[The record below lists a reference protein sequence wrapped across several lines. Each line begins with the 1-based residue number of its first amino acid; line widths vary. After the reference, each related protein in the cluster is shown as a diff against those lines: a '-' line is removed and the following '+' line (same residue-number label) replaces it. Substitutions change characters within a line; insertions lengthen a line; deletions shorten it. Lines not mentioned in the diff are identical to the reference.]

1 MSDFANVVLFI
12 FWVSFGLVCYTFFIY
27 PMVLFICYAAV
38 QVYSDVLFLVG
49 RLERRVSRA
58 DAQEFPGVTVIIA
71 AYNEESSLPKRIA
84 NLRQTAY
91 PIEKLQIIIVSDGST
106 DGTNEL
112 LKSISEPLFETVLL
126 PQRSGKPMALNYGVE
141 YAKNDILV
149 FSDASTLFAPNAVSN
164 LAHHFSNP
172 RIGAVCGSVQLMGS
186 EESERTEGTYWRF
199 ERVLRL
205 MESRLG
211 ATVNASGAI
220 YALRRKCF
228 VPLRAGDLIDDFLIP
243 MNARK
248 FGYKVIEDPEAVA
261 TEFSTDTVKGEF
273 TRRARLAVGSFR
285 ALRRMELGSLRGFT
299 GFAFVSHKLLRW
311 FLPFLL
317 VAMLVSNM
325 FLLGTPLYRAAFAAQ
340 IVFYCWGLLGFM
352 FHEQMKKVR
361 FALLAYFLLTVHV
374 AFLVGFWRCLFGEQ
388 KTTWERAN

>member
-1 MSDFANVVLFI
+1 
-12 FWVSFGLVCYTFFIY
+12 
-27 PMVLFICYAAV
+27 
-38 QVYSDVLFLVG
+38 
-49 RLERRVSRA
+49 
-58 DAQEFPGVTVIIA
+58 
-71 AYNEESSLPKRIA
+71 
-84 NLRQTAY
+84 
-91 PIEKLQIIIVSDGST
+91 
-106 DGTNEL
+106 
-112 LKSISEPLFETVLL
+112 
-126 PQRSGKPMALNYGVE
+126 
-141 YAKNDILV
+141 
-149 FSDASTLFAPNAVSN
+149 
-164 LAHHFSNP
+164 
-172 RIGAVCGSVQLMGS
+172 
-186 EESERTEGTYWRF
+186 
-199 ERVLRL
+199 
-205 MESRLG
+205 MESRLC

-285 ALRRMELGSLRGFT
+285 ALRRMELASLRGFT

-317 VAMLVSNM
+317 VATLVSNL
-325 FLLGTPLYRAAFAAQ
+325 FLLGTPLYRAAFATQ
-340 IVFYCWGLLGFM
+340 IAFYFWGSLGFM

-374 AFLVGFWRCLFGEQ
+374 AFLVGFWRCFFGEP